1 MGAPQH
7 TPTRMCAACRI
18 RLPKSQAR
26 RYALTTDTLV
36 VYDLQGNSGG
46 RGVYVCSQSCYD
58 KIQRGLLPLLTRHK
72 KRENV

>member
-7 TPTRMCAACRI
+7 TPTRMCAACRT
-18 RLPKSQAR
+18 RLPKTQAQRYTLDNDSQ
-26 RYALTTDTLV
+26 V
-36 VYDLQGNSGG
+36 VYDAAGTAQG

-58 KIQRGLLPLLTRHK
+58 KIQRGLLPLLTRQK